1 MSRPQSKV
9 NIPFPVNGITELGPY
24 EGQPDRTT
32 PNAKNVRGFAWVD
45 NGGTPERGRLGGGQR
60 PGIRNFHS
68 GGNKV
73 KATSGRDGH
82 SIQDINHISTDAVEV
97 LSGRDEFPMRGYNS
111 GFSGSATPIHIAK
124 DGSSSFGSISATETV
139 SGSTWDD

>member
-97 LSGRDEFPMRGYNS
+97 LSGRDEFPMRGITP
-111 GFSGSATPIHIAK
+111 ATRVPPPHTHREGRVEFLWIDFRH
-124 DGSSSFGSISATETV
+124 GNGV
-139 SGSTWDD
+139 GVNLG